1 MFQFR
6 FQILDMLL
14 CRFNVV
20 RRFAVEF
27 LAVALGRLRS
37 RSTAIAVDG
46 CRHRLQQQKMDVE
59 LDRLACVGYLLQLG
73 REKERRQEKKKNK
86 KENYRSNFFT

>member
-27 LAVALGRLRS
+27 LAVTLGRLRS

-46 CRHRLQQQKMDVE
+46 CRHRLYNNKKLDVE
-59 LDRLACVGYLLQLG
+59 LDRLACVGYVLQLG
-73 REKERRQEKKKNK
+73 RERRKEKK